1 MPCLTGCFK
10 FQGVSAN
17 RRRYWLVF
25 DRGEA
30 DLCMK
35 GPGFDVDLYVSAPV
49 RTPAE
54 VWLGHDTIRAAARAE
69 RLAFEGAR
77 MVIARFKNWFAL
89 SLFAEAGRRP
99 PGRAA

>member
-1 MPCLTGCFK
+1 MP
-10 FQGVSAN
+10 AN
-17 RRRYWLVF
+17 RRRFWLVF

-35 GPGFDVDLYVSAPV
+35 DPGFDVDLYVSALV
-49 RTPAE
+49 RTLAE

-69 RLAFEGAR
+69 RLAVEGAR
-77 MVIARFKNWFAL
+77 KDIARFKDWFAL

-99 PGRAA
+99 PGKTA